1 MHLSLRQIRIFE
13 AVAQYQSYTRAAE
26 KLHMTQPAVSMQIK
40 QLEEDSGLALFERQG
55 KRMCLT
61 QTGHDL
67 LHHASQ
73 VLQAYNDL
81 LVAMEER
88 KGVKG
93 GHLIVSVATT
103 ANYFVTQLLAEF
115 SRLHEGI
122 NVTLDV
128 TNRHMLLD
136 QLENHEPDMVIM
148 GEPPKGYNLQSE
160 RLMENPLVMIA
171 APEHPFARQ
180 QTMLTLDEVL
190 GERFI
195 IREKGSGTRSAIER
209 HIQNFNKTCGSTL
222 EMRSNETI
230 KHAVEAG
237 LGLGIVSLH
246 TIQPEL
252 ESGRLATLN
261 VEHFPIRRHW
271 HIVMRKGKRLSP
283 IAQEFKRFVMQEAPV
298 LCGRA

>member
-13 AVAQYQSYTRAAE
+13 AVAQYESYTRAAE
-26 KLHMTQPAVSMQIK
+26 KLHMTQPAISMQIK
-40 QLEEDSGLALFERQG
+40 QLEESSGLALFERQG

-61 QTGHDL
+61 HTGRDL
-67 LHHASQ
+67 LHYASQ
-73 VLQAYNDL
+73 VLQAYNDM
-81 LVAMEER
+81 LVAMEEC
-88 KGVKG
+88 KGIKG

-115 SRLHEGI
+115 SRQHEGI

-160 RLMENPLVMIA
+160 RLMDNPLVVIA
-171 APEHPFARQ
+171 SPNHPF
-180 QTMLTLDEVL
+180 THHKKLKLEEVMT
-190 GERFI
+190 ERFI
-195 IREKGSGTRSAIER
+195 IREKGSGTRGAIER
-209 HIQNFNKTCGSTL
+209 HIHRFNQVCTSTL

-252 ESGRLATLN
+252 KAGRLAVLN

-283 IAQEFKRFVMQEAPV
+283 IAQEFKRFVMKEAPHYV
-298 LCGRA
+298 EAGK